1 MKTIQDPPGR
11 GTAQRKAEELFRRHG
26 GVLRTMQAVRL
37 GVHPRTLYAM
47 RDNGVLEQL
56 ARGLYRLADL
66 PPLGTPDLVGVAKMV
81 PSGVICLISALSF
94 HELTT
99 QIPHEVH
106 VAIPRGS
113 ETPRLAHPPLRVFR
127 FSGQALAEGIESHVV
142 DGVGIKVYSAA
153 KTVADCFKFRN
164 KLGLDTALEGLKLY
178 LGSDQVSV
186 DELMR
191 FAGVCRVTSVVRP
204 YVEALL

>member
-1 MKTIQDPPGR
+1 MVKVIHDPSPHVALDR
-11 GTAQRKAEELFRRHG
+11 AAQLFRRHG

-37 GVHPRTLYAM
+37 GIHPRTLYAM
-47 RDNGVLEQL
+47 RDNGNLEQL

-66 PPLGTPDLVGVAKMV
+66 PPLSTPDLVAVTKLV

-106 VAIPRGS
+106 VAIGRG
-113 ETPRLAHPPLRVFR
+113 EYAPRLQYPPLRVFR
-127 FSGQALAEGIESHVV
+127 FGGRTFTERIQHHAIDGIDV
-142 DGVGIKVYSAA
+142 KVYAPA

-164 KLGLDTALEGLKLY
+164 AIGLDTALEGLKSY
-178 LGSDQVSV
+178 LNDARGGV

-191 FAGVCRVTSVVRP
+191 CARLCRVAAVMQP

>member
-1 MKTIQDPPGR
+1 MKTIQDAGQGGAIDR
-11 GTAQRKAEELFRRHG
+11 AAELFRSHG
-26 GVLRTMQAVRL
+26 GTLRTMQAVRL

-47 RDNGVLEQL
+47 RDSGALDQL

-66 PPLGTPDLVGVAKMV
+66 PPLGTPDLVAVAKLV
-81 PSGVICLISALSF
+81 PAGVVCLISALSF

-99 QIPHEVH
+99 QIPHAVH
-106 VAIPRGS
+106 IAIPRGA
-113 ETPRLAHPPLRVFR
+113 ETPRVEHPPLRVFR
-127 FSGQALAEGIESHVV
+127 FGGESFRAGVERHEIDGAEVN
-142 DGVGIKVYSAA
+142 VYSAA

-164 KLGLDTALEGLKLY
+164 TVGIDTALEGLKLY
-178 LGSDQVSV
+178 LASRRGNV

-191 FAGVCRVTSVVRP
+191 CAQVCRVAAVMRP

>member
-1 MKTIQDPPGR
+1 MSIQSPIQAP
-11 GTAQRKAEELFRRHG
+11 ALEKAEKLFRRHG
-26 GVLRTMQAVRL
+26 GVLRTMQALRL
-37 GVHPRTLYAM
+37 GIHPRTLYAM
-47 RDNGVLEQL
+47 RDSGSLEQL

-66 PPLGTPDLVGVAKMV
+66 PPLGTPDLVAVAKLV
-81 PSGVICLISALSF
+81 PAGVVCLISALSF

-106 VAIPRGS
+106 VAIGRGAQ
-113 ETPRLAHPPLRVFR
+113 TPRLEHPPIRVFR
-127 FSGQALAEGIESHVV
+127 FGGGAFSQGVERHVV
-142 DGVGIKVYSAA
+142 DGVGVKIYSAA

-164 KLGLDTALEGLKLY
+164 IVGLDTALEGLKQHLRSKH
-178 LGSDQVSV
+178 GSV

-191 FAGVCRVTSVVRP
+191 CARVCRVAAVMRP